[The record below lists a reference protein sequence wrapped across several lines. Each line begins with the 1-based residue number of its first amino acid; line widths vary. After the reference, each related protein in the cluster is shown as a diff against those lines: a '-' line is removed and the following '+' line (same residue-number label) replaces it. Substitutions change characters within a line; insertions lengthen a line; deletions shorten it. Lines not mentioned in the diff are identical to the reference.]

1 VIPRYTVEESNHLAE
16 MRLLL
21 MVLQT
26 ASIFEKHSESS
37 LKALYH
43 LPLPILSFS
52 FLSFNFLPLSSLFH
66 SSLLHSYLILP
77 LTFSYLFF
85 YSIPSPA
92 EASPY
97 PFNKEGKFLYKA
109 SDWKAVPRGFPGD
122 PPEIA
127 LIGRSVGAME
137 YA

>member
-1 VIPRYTVEESNHLAE
+1 LKRTQNHLWSP
-16 MRLLL
+16 
-21 MVLQT
+21 V
-26 ASIFEKHSESS
+26 SISS
-37 LKALYH
+37 
-43 LPLPILSFS
+43 PSPFFP
-52 FLSFNFLPLSSLFH
+52 FLSFDFLTLSSLFQ
-66 SSLLHSYLILP
+66 SSLLYSYLILP
-77 LTFSYLFF
+77 ITFSSLFF